1 MNTVTAIS
9 PVSADTSAQTTSHQD
24 RRRSRQAP
32 KPASSL
38 KKSLTWLCLVAAL
51 GLLLPAGEMLLA
63 GLASYRTG
71 LALQRW
77 ASAGQAPAEEKW
89 QTTLAAARM
98 ANRFYPVNSG
108 TYLDQLGQVQAWR
121 AFKLGPSDPQS
132 AQAQHAAL
140 DAYRQAVLARPTWPN
155 TWARLAH
162 SKYSLGEFDN
172 EFAYALEQ
180 ANQLGRYRPQVQVEL
195 ANIGIRAWSNLSS
208 KQRLSALSS
217 MRKTLGS
224 SNANANRLFA
234 VAQSTGLEKMLCERA
249 GYDLDRVRKLCMRG
263 GNL

>member
-9 PVSADTSAQTTSHQD
+9 PVSADTPGQTPSYQD

-32 KPASSL
+32 KPASAL
-38 KKSLTWLCLVAAL
+38 KQSLTWLCLVAAL
-51 GLLLPAGEMLLA
+51 GLLLIAGEMLLA

-77 ASAGQAPAEEKW
+77 VNVGQAPTEQTW
-89 QTTLAAARM
+89 QTTLAAAKM

-108 TYLDQLGQVQAWR
+108 TYHDQQGQVQAWR
-121 AFKLGPSDPQS
+121 AFSLGPSEPQS
-132 AQAQHAAL
+132 VQAQHAAL
-140 DAYRQAVLARPTWPN
+140 EAYRQAILARPTWPN

-162 SKYSLGEFDN
+162 SKYLLGQFDN

-180 ANQLGRYRPQVQVEL
+180 ANQLGPYRPQVQFEL
-195 ANIGIRAWSNLSS
+195 ANIGLRAWLNLTS
-208 KQRLSALSS
+208 KQRSSALSS
-217 MRKTLGS
+217 IRKTLSS
-224 SNANANRLFA
+224 SNADATRLFA
-234 VAQSTGLEKMLCERA
+234 VAQSTGLEKMLCDRA
-249 GYDLDRVRKLCMRG
+249 AYDLDGIRKLCKRG